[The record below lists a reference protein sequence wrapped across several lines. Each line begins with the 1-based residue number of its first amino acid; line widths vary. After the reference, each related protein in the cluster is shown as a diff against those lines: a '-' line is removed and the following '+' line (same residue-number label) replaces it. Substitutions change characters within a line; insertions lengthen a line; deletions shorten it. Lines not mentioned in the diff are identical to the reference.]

1 MLPKNF
7 KLVLRIVTEHF
18 LENYTESLINKGN
31 VMLQQ
36 LIQAKQESK
45 TIEKE
50 NEKLKLVVIAAK
62 KEVKEM
68 KKSKKEENGEE
79 KTDES
84 KEDKDGT
91 ETDTE
96 KEENVCQTL
105 LNLIILQLIQFK
117 QFLICISR

>member
-1 MLPKNF
+1 
-7 KLVLRIVTEHF
+7 
-18 LENYTESLINKGN
+18 
-31 VMLQQ
+31 MLQQ

-91 ETDTE
+91 ESDTE

-105 LNLIILQLIQFK
+105 LILIILQLI
-117 QFLICISR
+117 